1 MQEKLASLVEMEVVA
16 MGLPAAFIIL
26 LSLVALLPLQE
37 HRASDKLIMAAMNN
51 CFIIFIF

>member
-1 MQEKLASLVEMEVVA
+1 MEVVA

-37 HRASDKLIMAAMNN
+37 HRASDKLIMTVMNN
-51 CFIIFIF
+51 YFIIFIF